1 MENNDESTKKVIKLN
16 LSYLLLL
23 CCSFFGIV
31 YGIDIISHFDDYTT
45 FQKIYRPSV
54 FLISLLNI
62 VQYLV
67 FKHIIKNDRDKNGQ
81 LFINLLVSIVALFVP
96 FLNIIVFIVL
106 FIINLY
112 EFKLKNNINL
122 EIEV

>member
-1 MENNDESTKKVIKLN
+1 MNNNNESTKKVIKLN

-23 CCSFFGIV
+23 CCLFFCIV

-45 FQKIYRPSV
+45 FQKIYKPSV
-54 FLISLLNI
+54 FFISLLNI
-62 VQYLV
+62 VQYLI
-67 FKHIIKNDRDKNGQ
+67 FKYIIKNDRDKKGK
-81 LFINLLVSIVALFVP
+81 LFINLLVSIVALFIP

-106 FIINLY
+106 FAINLY
-112 EFKLKNNINL
+112 EFKLKNNINF